1 MGQASPE
8 KADARESG
16 VATVEPVPSRRK
28 RRRRTRSSSNR
39 KRLQVLYFTLSS
51 AWGFT
56 AGTVAVLAC
65 FRSSGKP
72 WTLETPYLA
81 LLAGAGVLALVGGV
95 VAALA
100 YHDASKRLG

>member
-8 KADARESG
+8 TTDSRELD
-16 VATVEPVPSRRK
+16 VAAVELAPTRRK
-28 RRRRTRSSSNR
+28 RRRRTRSASNR
-39 KRLQVLYFTLSS
+39 KRLRVLYFTLSS

-65 FRSSGKP
+65 FRSTGKP
-72 WTLETPYLA
+72 WTLEAPSLA

-100 YHDASKRLG
+100 YHDAAKRLG

>member
-1 MGQASPE
+1 MGQTSPE
-8 KADARESG
+8 TTDSRESE
-16 VATVEPVPSRRK
+16 VATAEPVPTRRK
-28 RRRRTRSSSNR
+28 RRRRTRSSSNG
-39 KRLQVLYFTLSS
+39 KRLRLLSFTLSS

-65 FRSSGKP
+65 FQSTGTS
-72 WTLETPYLA
+72 WTLETPALA

-100 YHDASKRLG
+100 YHDAAKRLG